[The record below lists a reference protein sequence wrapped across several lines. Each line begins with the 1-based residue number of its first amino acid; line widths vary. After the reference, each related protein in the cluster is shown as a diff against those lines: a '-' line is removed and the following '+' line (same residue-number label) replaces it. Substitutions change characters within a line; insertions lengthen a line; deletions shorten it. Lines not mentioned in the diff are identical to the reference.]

1 MKLTLLTLAVV
12 LISACATTQST
23 DPSQLSFKIP
33 KASTLVLNKALEI
46 PADKTHAT
54 LQFGKVVTDRERKDY
69 KLSCRFDVKAFGP
82 STVQPEVFRIR
93 RSESGQEW
101 ISQAAGL
108 LRYYTDVFLDSD
120 KGTDVI
126 KLTCQEQ
133 GYKMDTPFTI
143 SDMETALGDYFTF
156 TFAQPNST
164 RRGY

>member
-1 MKLTLLTLAVV
+1 MKSTLLILAIV

-33 KASTLVLNKALEI
+33 KGSTLALNKALDI
-46 PADKTHAT
+46 PAKKTHAT
-54 LQFGKVVTDRERKDY
+54 LQFGKVMTDRERKDY
-69 KLSCRFDVKAFGP
+69 DLNCRLDVKEFGP

-93 RSESGQEW
+93 RSESGQVW

-126 KLTCQEQ
+126 KLSCQQQ
-133 GYKMDTPFTI
+133 GYGMDAPFTV
-143 SDMETALGDYFTF
+143 SDMETTLGDYFTF
-156 TFAQPNST
+156 TFQQSESAQ
-164 RRGY
+164 

>member
-12 LISACATTQST
+12 LISACATMQST

-33 KASTLVLNKALEI
+33 KGSALTLNKALDI

-69 KLSCRFDVKAFGP
+69 DLNCRFDVREFGP
-82 STVQPEVFRIR
+82 TTVQPEVFKIR

-126 KLTCQEQ
+126 KLTCQQQ
-133 GYKMDTPFTI
+133 GYRMDTPFTV
-143 SDMETALGDYFTF
+143 SDMEATLGDYFTF
-156 TFAQPNST
+156 TYQQSDSAQ
-164 RRGY
+164 